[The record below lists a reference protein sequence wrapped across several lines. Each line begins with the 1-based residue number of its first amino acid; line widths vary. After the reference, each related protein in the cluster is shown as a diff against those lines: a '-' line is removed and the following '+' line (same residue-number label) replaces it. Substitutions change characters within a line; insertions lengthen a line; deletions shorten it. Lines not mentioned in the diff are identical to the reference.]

1 MNVLT
6 RYFNYRQSLIDQY
19 IKGDMTKSEYL
30 EKNLDAVLGLNIKP
44 FKNIDTL
51 EKGLFNYQY
60 FNALAKESRQMSYDF
75 SDREIKYEYMEK
87 ADYYHD
93 KKDKATLKI
102 IELLDYKGIEAY
114 YIKVRSK
121 NLKGKLFEIIINDYN
136 NMILHS
142 TNDYIAKRLK
152 DNYILSDTEKKS
164 IIDGYI
170 NQKYWQRK

>member
-1 MNVLT
+1 
-6 RYFNYRQSLIDQY
+6 
-19 IKGDMTKSEYL
+19 
-30 EKNLDAVLGLNIKP
+30 
-44 FKNIDTL
+44 
-51 EKGLFNYQY
+51 
-60 FNALAKESRQMSYDF
+60 MSYDF

-87 ADYYHD
+87 ADYYYD

-170 NQKYWQRK
+170 NQKY

>member
-87 ADYYHD
+87 ADYYYD

-170 NQKYWQRK
+170 NQKY

>member
-30 EKNLDAVLGLNIKP
+30 ERNLDAVLGLNIKP

-60 FNALAKESRQMSYDF
+60 FNALAKESKQMSYDF

-87 ADYYHD
+87 ADYYYD

-152 DNYILSDTEKKS
+152 DNYILSDIEKKS

-170 NQKYWQRK
+170 NQKY

>member
-1 MNVLT
+1 MFLLNVLT

-19 IKGDMTKSEYL
+19 IKGDMTKREYL

-60 FNALAKESRQMSYDF
+60 FNALAKESKQMSYDF

-87 ADYYHD
+87 ADYYYD

-102 IELLDYKGIEAY
+102 IEILDYKGIEAY

-152 DNYILSDTEKKS
+152 DNYILDDTAKKS

-170 NQKYWQRK
+170 NQKY

>member
-1 MNVLT
+1 
-6 RYFNYRQSLIDQY
+6 
-19 IKGDMTKSEYL
+19 MTKSEYL

-75 SDREIKYEYMEK
+75 SDREIQYEYMEK
-87 ADYYHD
+87 ADYYYD

-170 NQKYWQRK
+170 NQKY

>member
-1 MNVLT
+1 
-6 RYFNYRQSLIDQY
+6 
-19 IKGDMTKSEYL
+19 MTKSEYL

-87 ADYYHD
+87 ADYYYD

-170 NQKYWQRK
+170 NQKY